1 MKRVVSQG
9 KEWTR
14 VTYGNTL
21 RIFVTVL
28 YSKASSYLYHFHNV
42 SPYLPHF
49 PNVAC
54 GESVEKV
61 KLPKKNYRNSSN
73 IATYVKSG
81 ITNERL

>member
-1 MKRVVSQG
+1 MYEACGESERAG
-9 KEWTR
+9 KWTR

-49 PNVAC
+49 PDVAC
-54 GESVEKV
+54 GESVQ
-61 KLPKKNYRNSSN
+61 R
-73 IATYVKSG
+73 
-81 ITNERL
+81 